1 MTKPAHR
8 YQRRR
13 VVRSYFGIVFSVS
26 LILFVVGILSI
37 LLLNARQVSQHIKE
51 QVVLTIFI
59 DDNAKEVE
67 VNQLETMLKLAAFT
81 RSVAYISKEQAAT
94 EHSADIGEDFM
105 DFLGYNPL
113 KDAIDLRLKGDY
125 VTTHRVDSIS
135 AFLAEKPFVSEM
147 VFDRPLVNLLN
158 ENIERARVLLLA
170 CCLFFLA
177 LSIIL
182 IHNSIRLSIYAKRM
196 IIKTMQLV
204 GARKR
209 FIRGPF
215 IRTYLL
221 LGMISA
227 LIACLGVWAL
237 VVNAQTYLPSIDLLM
252 NPQTL
257 VVSFIGVF
265 LLSMLISSISARWAT
280 QRYLNLKTQ
289 SLY

>member
-1 MTKPAHR
+1 MSKQPHQ
-8 YQRRR
+8 YQKRRA
-13 VVRSYFGIVFSVS
+13 VRSYFGIVFSVS
-26 LILFVVGILSI
+26 LILFVVGVLSL
-37 LLLNARQVSQHIKE
+37 LLLNARQVSQHVKE
-51 QVVLTIFI
+51 QIVLTIFI
-59 DDNAKEVE
+59 GDNAKKVE
-67 VNQLETMLKLAAFT
+67 VNQLETMLTLAPFS
-81 RSVAYISKEQAAT
+81 RSVVYISKEQAAT

-113 KDAIDLRLKGDY
+113 KDAIDLRLKGEY

-135 AFLAEKPFVSEM
+135 AFLAEKTFVSDI
-147 VFDRPLVNLLN
+147 VYDRPLVNLLN
-158 ENIERARVLLLA
+158 ENIEKARLLLLG
-170 CCLFFLA
+170 CCLFFLV

-215 IRTYLL
+215 IRTYLV
-221 LGMISA
+221 LGIISA
-227 LIACLGVWAL
+227 FIACVGVWAL
-237 VVNAQTYLPSIDLLM
+237 VLNLQTYLPGIDMLMDQQTLLM
-252 NPQTL
+252 
-257 VVSFIGVF
+257 SFSGVF
-265 LLSMLISSISARWAT
+265 LLSMFISSISARLAT